1 MNYYLLNKRKERKGP
16 YTEEALRRYWE
27 VGKIPAGTLCCTK
40 GMDIWKPIEEFGNII
55 QEGELPEANPE
66 LAEEPQVQQQP
77 KSWLKPILACL
88 AVLIVGGVGF
98 LIFLLTGKG
107 SNDPVQVTGS
117 ATGQV
122 TGSAT
127 GHVTDNDTGLPI
139 IPIVDNNC
147 SRLAV
152 TPPGYDDMGK
162 LLEQLGKGYKYDKI
176 TERDLLYP
184 GKISKYDVIFITCA
198 FSKTPA
204 PTALPTSLQF
214 SFSFGDGGQKD
225 IQGYHGKNATILLN
239 AFGTPHS
246 TQATGVDAL
255 WIYRGLDITDT
266 NGTKFSSVKFTVS
279 GGEVKKVEVISDKE
293 EINVD
298 LRQVSINESLR
309 GYVNNGG
316 IIYASDL
323 RFPLLQA
330 AFREHIDA
338 TLVNST
344 GRVQQIEAEVIDP
357 SLQDFLEAKSVPI
370 NFNAGGWRLA
380 AFKGESVKVL
390 LKGSVSLSSGKT
402 VSTPLMVKFQAGKG
416 YVIFTSFHN
425 AAQKSE
431 LESKL
436 LKYLVFNSITS
447 GVNVEIAEQLTP
459 KGMKIRMGQL
469 ISFASAGQSS
479 NQSFI
484 CRKSGEVVFSVG
496 FQCRGAK
503 FKLIASGPDGKKL
516 EKEGSH
522 SFFISGPQAKEGD
535 KWELEVVATSVP
547 HDNFPVRLGAWQ

>member
-16 YTEEALRRYWE
+16 YSEEALRRFWE
-27 VGKIPAGTLCCTK
+27 AGKIPAGTLCCTK
-40 GMDIWKPIEEFGNII
+40 GMEIWKPIEEFGNII
-55 QEGELPEANPE
+55 QEGELSEANPE

-98 LIFLLTGKG
+98 LIFLLIGKG
-107 SNDPVQVTGS
+107 SND
-117 ATGQV
+117 TGQV
-122 TGSAT
+122 TGNDDT
-127 GHVTDNDTGLPI
+127 GQVTGNDTGQVTDNDTGLPI
-139 IPIVDNNC
+139 IPVADNNC

-152 TPPGYDDMGK
+152 TPKAYDDMGH
-162 LLEQLGKGYKYDKI
+162 LLGQLGEGYKFDNIKDV
-176 TERDLLYP
+176 DLLYP
-184 GKISKYDVIFITCA
+184 GKISKYDVIFITCG
-198 FSKTPA
+198 SSNIPT
-204 PTALPTSLQF
+204 PTALQF
-214 SFSFGDGGQKD
+214 SFSFGDDGQKD
-225 IQGYHGKNATILLN
+225 IQGYRGKNAAILLS
-239 AFGTPHS
+239 AFGTPYS

-279 GGEVKKVEVISDKE
+279 GGDVKKVEVISGKE

-298 LRQVSINESLR
+298 LKQVPINQSLR

-338 TLVNST
+338 AHVNSK
-344 GRVQQIEAEVIDP
+344 GKIQQIEAEVIDP

-370 NFNAGGWRLA
+370 SFNSPRWRLA

-390 LKGSVSLSSGKT
+390 LKGSVSLASGKT
-402 VSTPLMVKFQAGKG
+402 VSTPLMVKFPVGKG

-459 KGMKIRMGQL
+459 KGMKVRMGQL
-469 ISFASAGQSS
+469 ISFASGGQSS

-496 FQCRGAK
+496 FQCRGAR
-503 FKLIASGPDGKKL
+503 FKLIANGPGGKKL
-516 EKEGSH
+516 EKEGGH

-535 KWELEVVATSVP
+535 KWELEVVPISVP
-547 HDNFPVRLGAWQ
+547 HDNFPVRLSAWQ